1 MSVIYLTD
9 RSRSRGFTFTEILF
23 AVMILGI
30 GFIMVAAMF
39 PVAIQQTQSTT
50 QETVVAGIA
59 REGAT
64 YVSKIA
70 SSATMPPTF
79 PRDGSYFRPQQPGG
93 LIQANLVLVV
103 PGEVFTFRDPR
114 LAQLDPQILPLL
126 TAQMG
131 PEPLTTWASV
141 NHNLIL
147 PSDNRFAWYPMY
159 RRDIIWHTVNGTSWT
174 PSLAPYAQVIVIG
187 VQNRNQSAYDDTKTA
202 NAAFPDVQASPL
214 VAAKP
219 GTFEPAQGFA
229 MITAEKPAA
238 GQPSTI
244 QFQNPNADVTRR
256 AAEGAFVVISSDGQ
270 RLLANEDPRQP
281 TPRYRSMNGSVLR
294 LGNSL
299 GNNKFELAPGQ
310 GLAQGQ
316 VRGDVL
322 NRATVLVIGRG
333 YRSPAQGVFEGPAQ
347 DVAVYTTIVQV
358 N

>member
-1 MSVIYLTD
+1 MNVIQLTD
-9 RSRSRGFTFTEILF
+9 RSRNRGFTFTEILF

-30 GFIMVAAMF
+30 GFIMIAAMF

-50 QETVVAGIA
+50 QETIVTGIA
-59 REGAT
+59 REGAA

-79 PRDGSYFRPQQPGG
+79 PRDGSYFRPQQPLG

-103 PGEVFTFRDPR
+103 PGDVFTFRDQR
-114 LAQLDPQILPLL
+114 LTQLDPKVLPLL
-126 TAQMG
+126 TASLG
-131 PEPLTTWASV
+131 PEPLTTWSSV

-147 PSDNRFAWYPMY
+147 PSDNRYAWFPMY
-159 RRDIIWHTVNGTSWT
+159 RRDIIWHMVNGTTWT
-174 PSLAPYAQVIVIG
+174 PSLAPYAQLIVIG

-202 NAAFPDVQASPL
+202 SAAFPDVQASPF

-219 GTFEPAQGFA
+219 GTFEPAQGA
-229 MITAEKPAA
+229 AKITAENLAA

-244 QFQNPNADVTRR
+244 QFLNANADVTRR
-256 AAEGAFVVISSDGQ
+256 AAEGAFVVISNDNQ

-310 GLAQGQ
+310 GLARGQ
-316 VRGDVL
+316 VRGDLL
-322 NRATVLVIGRG
+322 NNATVLLIGRG
-333 YRSPAQGVFEGPAQ
+333 YRNPSQGTFEGPAQ